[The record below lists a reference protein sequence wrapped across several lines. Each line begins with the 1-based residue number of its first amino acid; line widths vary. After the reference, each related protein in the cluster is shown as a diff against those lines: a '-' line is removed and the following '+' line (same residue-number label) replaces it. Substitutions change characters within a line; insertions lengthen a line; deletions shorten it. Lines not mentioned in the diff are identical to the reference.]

1 MASFSLQ
8 GLSTPV
14 ILDGAWATE
23 LQGLGL
29 ELGGCADAWNLEHPE
44 LVQTVARSYVRAGS
58 RIILTN
64 TFGANREAL
73 SLYGMTSNVAEIN
86 RAGVRLSRAA
96 SNGQAHVFA
105 SMGPSRKSLVRG
117 EVLPSSLV
125 ASFAEQ
131 ACLLAEAGADALVLE
146 TFTDLDELQIAL
158 HAAKATG
165 LPVVACLVFLAG
177 SVANSHITPETAA
190 RVLADAGADAI
201 GVNCC
206 DFIESLV
213 DVCRRLRAVTDRPLW
228 FKPNAGTPKVVNGQ
242 IIYPMSQEAFV
253 EGVRQLIEAGADM
266 IGGCCGINS
275 EAIQRIAQTAGPR
288 GARHGVEL

>member
-1 MASFSLQ
+1 MPSFALQ
-8 GLSTPV
+8 GLSAPV

-23 LQGLGL
+23 LQGMGL
-29 ELGGCADAWNLEHPE
+29 ELGSCADAWNLDHPE

-73 SLYGMTSNVAEIN
+73 SFYGMTSNVAEIN

-96 SNGQAHVFA
+96 SNGQARVFA

-117 EVLPSSLV
+117 EVLASALV
-125 ASFAEQ
+125 AAFTEQ

-146 TFTDLDELQIAL
+146 TFTDLDELQTAL
-158 HAAKATG
+158 HAAKTTG
-165 LPVVACLVFLAG
+165 LPVVACLVFLADT
-177 SVANSHITPETAA
+177 VANSRTTPETAA
-190 RVLADAGADAI
+190 RVLTDAGADAI
-201 GVNCC
+201 GANCC
-206 DFIESLV
+206 EVSESLV

-228 FKPNAGTPKVVNGQ
+228 FKPNAGLPKVVNGQ
-242 IIYPMSQEAFV
+242 INYSMSQEAFV
-253 EGVRQLIEAGADM
+253 EGVRQLVEAGADM

-275 EAIQRIAQTAGPR
+275 EAIHRIAQTAGPR
-288 GARHGVEL
+288 GT